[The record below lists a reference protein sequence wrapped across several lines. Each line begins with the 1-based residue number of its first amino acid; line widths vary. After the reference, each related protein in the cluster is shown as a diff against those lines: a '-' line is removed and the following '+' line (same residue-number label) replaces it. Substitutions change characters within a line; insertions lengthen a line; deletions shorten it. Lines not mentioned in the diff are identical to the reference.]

1 MARRKPPQNTE
12 PPPDITEIGKGHPVK
27 IRGERQTI
35 TFKFMKL
42 NEKDDSVTVWGGDK
56 DPTGYIA
63 MRTYPKDRII
73 VLPKPREQ

>member
-27 IRGERQTI
+27 VKGERQTI

-63 MRTYPKDRII
+63 MRTYPKDKII
-73 VLPKPREQ
+73 VLPKPQEK